1 MKQIA
6 TGINKKFL
14 FLMLGLLFSIGIN
27 AQSIKVSGTV
37 TDPTGEPLIGAS
49 ILVQGSST
57 AGTATDIDGKYTL
70 DVASDGTIVVSYV
83 GYETQTIAVAGRTTI
98 DVVLKENSVVLNEV
112 VAIGYG
118 TVKKS
123 DATGAMAVVMP
134 DEIEAGLA
142 TSAQDLLVG
151 ASPGVVVTSNGGDPR
166 GGATIRIRGGSSLSA
181 NNNPLVVID
190 GVPMLG
196 MSYAGTDAMTMVS
209 PDNIESMSIL
219 KGASATAIY
228 GSRASNGVIIIT
240 TKKGKSGKPQVNFT
254 ANMHINTAR
263 KTLDVMDGNEFRD
276 VVTNKLGT
284 PSAMAQLGDA
294 NTDWQ
299 DEVLRT
305 TVSHDYSLS
314 VGGTAGIL
322 PYRVSAS
329 YTGSNG
335 IIKTSKM
342 DRVTAGFNLSPKFFN
357 DMLSVNASAKGAYVK
372 TRDADTG
379 AVGAAV
385 TFNPTLPVHSN
396 IGMLDEAG
404 AKIFNGYTT
413 VTGGNGAPDG
423 NAAKNPVAL
432 LDEVNNRSEIW
443 TSNGNLQLDYALHF
457 LPELHLNL
465 NLGYEVSDASTIS
478 TTNQNS
484 VQSWLGN
491 YQNGAGTRYEKSELQ
506 RNTLLEFYA
515 NYRNEFD
522 EFKSFVDAT
531 VGYSWQRSD
540 YQGHEATYINT
551 LGYNNSWGG
560 DNQPPSI
567 YQNGVYDLTLNEAT
581 AENIG
586 KTYNNVPMYRWGNK
600 LQLVSFFGRLN
611 YTYDDTYLLTFTLR
625 DDGTSRFSKD
635 TRWGLFPALALGW
648 KAINMPFMEG
658 ARDIMN
664 DLKLRL
670 EWGITGQQDVNSYF
684 PYLPVYVESQQAAY
698 YPSPDGNGW
707 INPLYPQAYDP
718 DIKWEETTTWNVGV
732 DMAFLSNRITASFD
746 WYLRD
751 TEDLLANIP
760 VAAGSTTT
768 NYMTRNIGTLRNLGI
783 EATIGAKPIVTKDF
797 TWNTSFNVAWN
808 KNTITKL
815 TGNKESDAPIVAANT
830 PSGIGTGL
838 QYHMV
843 DEAASTFRVYQQVY
857 DQNGDPIPGQYVD
870 INGDGVINDDDRIN
884 YHSPDPKVTMT
895 WNNTLNYRNWDF
907 GIVLRANIGNYV
919 YNAQRYAR
927 TNLTTVDSY
936 GLNNLIRN
944 EFYFNDITVN
954 DALNLSDY
962 WIENASFL
970 RCDNITL
977 GYTFNELLDNALRLR
992 LYGAVQNPFVIT
1004 KYKGLDPEVYGGIDN
1019 NVYPRPITFTLGLVA
1034 TF

>member
-1 MKQIA
+1 MKNICFQMSRKAWLAIVMVLCLSFPA
-6 TGINKKFL
+6 LSQKITV
-14 FLMLGLLFSIGIN
+14 
-27 AQSIKVSGTV
+27 QGTV
-37 TDPTGEPLIGAS
+37 TDPAGAPLIGAS
-49 ILVQGSST
+49 VLAQGTS
-57 AGTATDIDGKYTL
+57 AGTATDIDGNYRIEVEPNGVLT
-70 DVASDGTIVVSYV
+70 VSYV
-83 GYETQTIAVAGRTTI
+83 GYDTQNINVEGRTTI
-98 DVVLKENSVVLNEV
+98 NVVLKENSVVLNEV

-118 TVKKS
+118 VVKKS
-123 DATGAMAVVMP
+123 DATGSVSMIKP

-151 ASPGVVVTSNGGDPR
+151 ATPGVVVTSNGGDPR
-166 GGATIRIRGGSSLSA
+166 GGATIRIRGGSSLTAS
-181 NNNPLVVID
+181 NNPLIVID
-190 GVPMLG
+190 GVPMND
-196 MSYAGTDAMTMVS
+196 MSYAGTDALTMIA
-209 PDNIESMSIL
+209 PDNIESMTVL
-219 KGASATAIY
+219 KDASATAIY

-240 TKKGKSGKPQVNFT
+240 TKKGKSGRPQVNFT

-276 VVTNKLGT
+276 IVTNKIGAAST
-284 PSAMAQLGDA
+284 IAQLGDA

-335 IIKTSKM
+335 IIETSKM
-342 DRVTAGFNLSPKFFN
+342 DRVTAGFNLTPKFFN
-357 DMLSVNASAKGAYVK
+357 DKLSVNANAKGAYIK

-385 TFNPTLPVHSN
+385 TFNPTLPVYQDYN
-396 IGMLDEAG
+396 MLDANG
-404 AKIFNGYTT
+404 PKIFNGYTT
-413 VTGGNGAPDG
+413 VVGGNGAADG

-432 LDEVNNRSEIW
+432 LNEVNNQSEILS
-443 TSNGNLQLDYALHF
+443 SNGNLQLDYALHF
-457 LPELHLNL
+457 LPELHFNL
-465 NLGYEVSDASTIS
+465 NLGYEVSKNTTTSI
-478 TTNQNS
+478 TNQNS

-491 YQNGAGTRYEKSELQ
+491 YQDGAGTRYEKYELQ
-506 RNTLLEFYA
+506 RNTLLDFYA
-515 NYRNEFD
+515 NYRNEF
-522 EFKSFVDAT
+522 EEIKSVVDVMA
-531 VGYSWQRSD
+531 GYSWQRFD
-540 YQGHEATYINT
+540 YEGHEATYFNT
-551 LGYNNSWGG
+551 VGYYNSWGG
-560 DNQPPSI
+560 DNQPPSL
-567 YQNGVYDLTLNEAT
+567 YQDGQYNLTT
-581 AENIG
+581 DGG
-586 KTYNNVPMYRWGNK
+586 KDHVGETYNNRPLYRWGNK
-600 LQLVSFFGRLN
+600 LQLISFFGRLN
-611 YTYDDTYLLTFTLR
+611 YTFDDTYLLTFTLR
-625 DDGTSRFSKD
+625 DDATSRFSKD
-635 TRWGLFPALALGW
+635 TRWGLFPSLALGW

-658 ARDIMN
+658 VRDVMN

-670 EWGITGQQDVNSYF
+670 GWGVTGQQNVGSYF
-684 PYLPVYVESQQAAY
+684 PYLPVYVESQQSAY

-707 INPLYPQAYDP
+707 INPLYPQSYDP

-732 DMAFLSNRITASFD
+732 DMAFLNNRVTASLD

-751 TEDLLANIP
+751 TEDLLANVP

-768 NYMTRNIGTLRNLGI
+768 NYMTRNIGTLRNMGV
-783 EATIGAKPIVTKDF
+783 EVTIGAKPISTKDLV
-797 TWNTSFNVAWN
+797 WNTGLNVAWN
-808 KNTITKL
+808 KNEITKL

-830 PSGIGTGL
+830 PVGIGTGL

-843 DEAASTFRVYQQVY
+843 DEAANTFRVYQQVY

-870 INGDGVINDDDRIN
+870 INGDGQINDDDRIN
-884 YHSPDPKVTMT
+884 YHSPDPKVTLSWT
-895 WNNTLNYRNWDF
+895 NNINYKNWDF

-944 EFYFNDITVN
+944 EYYFNNASVN

-977 GYTFNELLDNALRLR
+977 GYTWNNLLQDNLRLR

-1019 NVYPRPITFTLGLVA
+1019 NVYPRPVTFTLGLVA